1 MTVKQQRFVDI
12 ITRTALTEE
21 YPTGDTVSAYIQ
33 AYGAKPTD
41 TEQSIKNKACQQ
53 RRRLMENKEVREIL
67 EAYGLGI
74 ERVAVELHR
83 GLRAMKTLTYQGKIA
98 RDENGI
104 QIDLVDN
111 TIRLKILELLTS
123 VQGLQQKHNAGNIM
137 VQDNRLIVFVHDED
151 APPLTEE
158 QTKYKKEAEKRI
170 YNARNYIS
178 EEENNGDGERDT
190 TR

>member
-1 MTVKQQRFVDI
+1 MTIKQQRFIDI
-12 ITRTALTEE
+12 ITRTLTEE

-33 AYGAKPTD
+33 VYGTKPTD
-41 TEQSIKNKACQQ
+41 TETNIKRKANQQ
-53 RRRLMENKEVREIL
+53 RKLMMGNKEVREVL

-98 RDENGI
+98 RDENGV

-111 TIRLKILELLTS
+111 TIRLKTLDLLTS

-137 VQDNRLIVFVHDED
+137 VQNNRLIVFVHDED

-178 EEENNGDGERDT
+178 EEEDNGDDKRDT